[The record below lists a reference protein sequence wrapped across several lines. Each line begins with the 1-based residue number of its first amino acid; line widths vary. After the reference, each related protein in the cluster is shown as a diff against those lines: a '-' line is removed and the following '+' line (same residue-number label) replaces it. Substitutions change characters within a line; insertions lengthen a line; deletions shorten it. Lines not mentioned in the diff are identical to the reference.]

1 MKGEVILKVLFAVSE
16 ARPFIASGGLGDVAG
31 SLPQALRKRMVGC
44 RVVLPLYDGIKQEYR
59 EQMRFITNI
68 TVPVAWRRQY
78 CGIFELRKDGVIYY
92 FIDNEYYFKRG
103 SIYGHYDDA
112 ERFAFFS
119 RAVLEII
126 PAVDFKP
133 DIIHCND
140 WQTALVPVYYSTIY
154 SHMPGY
160 ENIKTVFTIHNIQY
174 QGQYGEDILEN
185 VVGLSWYDKGII
197 EYDGCINF
205 MKGAI
210 ECANKITTVSPT
222 YANEILD
229 PWYSHGL
236 DRVLIDK
243 SWKLQ
248 GILNGI
254 SCDMYNPETDKDIY
268 FNFSAENPEN
278 KKKNKTEIQK
288 YFNLP
293 EKADV
298 PVFAM
303 VSRLVAH
310 KGFDLVKAVI
320 EEFICTSD
328 AQIIILGSGEWQYES
343 FFTYLAEKY
352 PDRVGLKLGFFA
364 DLASKIYAGSDI
376 FLMPSK
382 SEPCGLSQMIALRY
396 GSIPIVRET
405 GGLKDSITDSGLGE
419 GNGFTFANYNAHDM
433 LHAMRRACEG
443 FRDSEGWAILM
454 KRAMECDF
462 SWGRSANEYI
472 KMYKTIINN

>member
-1 MKGEVILKVLFAVSE
+1 MKVIFAVSE
-16 ARPFIASGGLGDVAG
+16 AKPFIASGGLGDVAG
-31 SLPQALRKRMVGC
+31 SLPQALRKRMIGC
-44 RVVLPLYDGIKQEYR
+44 RVVLPLYEGIKQEYKD
-59 EQMRFITNI
+59 QMQYITNI

-78 CGIFELRKDGVIYY
+78 CGIFELRKDGVVYY
-92 FIDNEYYFKRG
+92 FIDNQYYFKRD

-126 PAVDFKP
+126 PVIDFKP

-140 WQTALVPVYYSTIY
+140 WQTALVPVYYSTMY
-154 SHMPGY
+154 AQKPGY

-174 QGQYGEDILEN
+174 QGKYGKEILEN
-185 VVGLSWYDKGII
+185 VVGLSWYDRGIV
-197 EYDGCINF
+197 EYDDCINF

-210 ECANKITTVSPT
+210 ETANKVTTVSPT
-222 YANEILD
+222 YAKEILD

-236 DRVLIDK
+236 DQILVAR

-254 SCDMYNPETDKDIY
+254 SYDMYNPETDKDIWY
-268 FNFSAENPEN
+268 NFSAENLEN
-278 KKKNKTEIQK
+278 KKKDKAELQK

-293 EKADV
+293 RNEDA
-298 PVFAM
+298 PIFAM
-303 VSRLVAH
+303 VSRLVGH
-310 KGFDLVKAVI
+310 KGFDLVKAVL

-328 AQIIILGSGEWQYES
+328 AQVIILGSGEWQYEN
-343 FFTYLAEKY
+343 FFRELAARY

-364 DLASKIYAGSDI
+364 DLANKIYAGSDI

-382 SEPCGLSQMIALRY
+382 SEPCGLSQMISLRY
-396 GSIPIVRET
+396 GTIPIVRET
-405 GGLKDSITDSGLGE
+405 GGLKDSIEDSGLGG

-433 LHAMRRACEG
+433 LHTMRRADEG
-443 FRDSEGWAILM
+443 YKDKEGWQILV

-462 SWGRSANEYI
+462 SWARSAGEYI
-472 KMYKTIINN
+472 NMYKELLG

>member
-1 MKGEVILKVLFAVSE
+1 MKVLFAVSE
-16 ARPFIASGGLGDVAG
+16 AKPFIASGGLGDVAG
-31 SLPQALRKRMVGC
+31 SLPQALRKRMIGC
-44 RVVLPLYDGIKQEYR
+44 RVVLPLYEGIKQEYKD
-59 EQMRFITNI
+59 QMQYITNI

-78 CGIFELRKDGVIYY
+78 CGIFELRKDGVVYY
-92 FIDNEYYFKRG
+92 FIDNQYYFKRD

-126 PAVDFKP
+126 PVIDFKP

-140 WQTALVPVYYSTIY
+140 WQTALVPVYYSTMY
-154 SHMPGY
+154 AQKPGY

-174 QGQYGEDILEN
+174 QGKYGKEILEN
-185 VVGLSWYDKGII
+185 VVGLSWYDRGIV
-197 EYDGCINF
+197 EYDDCINF

-210 ECANKITTVSPT
+210 ETANKVTTVSPT
-222 YANEILD
+222 YAKEILD

-236 DRVLIDK
+236 DQILVAR

-254 SCDMYNPETDKDIY
+254 SYDMYNPETDKDIWY
-268 FNFSAENPEN
+268 NFSAENLEN
-278 KKKNKTEIQK
+278 KKKDKAELQK

-293 EKADV
+293 QNEDA
-298 PVFAM
+298 PIFAM
-303 VSRLVAH
+303 VSRLVGH
-310 KGFDLVKAVI
+310 KGFDLVKAVL

-328 AQIIILGSGEWQYES
+328 AQVIILGSGEWQYEN
-343 FFTYLAEKY
+343 FFRELAARY

-364 DLASKIYAGSDI
+364 DLANKIYAGSDI

-382 SEPCGLSQMIALRY
+382 SEPCGLSQMISLRY
-396 GSIPIVRET
+396 GTIPIVRET
-405 GGLKDSITDSGLGE
+405 GGLKDSIEDSGLGG

-433 LHAMRRACEG
+433 LHTMRRADEG
-443 FRDSEGWAILM
+443 YKDKEGWQILV

-462 SWGRSANEYI
+462 SWARSAGEYI
-472 KMYKTIINN
+472 NMYKEILG

>member
-1 MKGEVILKVLFAVSE
+1 MKILYAASE
-16 ARPFIASGGLGDVAG
+16 ARPFIASGGLADVAG
-31 SLPQALRKRMVGC
+31 SLPSALRKRMVGV
-44 RVVLPLYDGIKQEYR
+44 RVVLPLYDGINREYR
-59 EQMRFITNI
+59 EEMRFIGSI

-78 CGIFELRKDGVIYY
+78 CGIFEFHKDGVIYY

-119 RAVLEII
+119 RAVLEVI
-126 PAVDFKP
+126 PTIGFKP

-140 WQTALVPVYYSTIY
+140 WQTALVPVYYSCIY
-154 SHMPGY
+154 SRIPGY

-197 EYDGCINF
+197 EYDGDINF

-210 ECANKITTVSPT
+210 ECSDKITTVSPT

-236 DRVLIDK
+236 DRILIEK
-243 SWKLQ
+243 SWKLT

-254 SCDMYNPETDKDIY
+254 SYEIYDPASDPEIWYNFDKD
-268 FNFSAENPEN
+268 NPEN
-278 KKKNKTEIQK
+278 KKKNKSELQK

-293 EKADV
+293 QNDDT

-303 VSRLVAH
+303 VSRLVPH

-320 EEFICTSD
+320 EEFICSVD
-328 AQIIILGSGEWQYES
+328 CQIIILGAGEWQYES
-343 FFTYLAEKY
+343 FFRYLAEKY
-352 PDRVGLKLGFFA
+352 PDRVGLKLGFFSS
-364 DLASKIYAGSDI
+364 LASKIYAGSDL

-405 GGLKDSITDSGLGE
+405 GGLKDSITDSGYGE
-419 GNGFTFANYNAHDM
+419 GNGFTFKNYNAHDM
-433 LHAMRRACEG
+433 MHAMKRAAEG
-443 FRDSEGWAILM
+443 FKDKDGWSILM
-454 KRAMECDF
+454 KRAMESDF
-462 SWGRSANEYI
+462 SWNRSANEYI
-472 KMYKTIINN
+472 KVYKELLK